1 MEDLKEDIDS
11 NTIIAGDFNTP
22 LSKMDRSSKQNINK
36 DIVALNNALDG
47 MDLTDIYRA
56 FHPKEAKCA
65 FFSHAHGTFSKI
77 DHMIGHKT
85 SLNKFKKIEVIS
97 SIFSDHKGLKL
108 ETNPK
113 TPKIEKTPNTQIHGD
128 SRACY

>member
-1 MEDLKEDIDS
+1 M
-11 NTIIAGDFNTP
+11 TYRP
-22 LSKMDRSSKQNINK
+22 LH
-36 DIVALNNALDG
+36 L
-47 MDLTDIYRA
+47 
-56 FHPKEAKCA
+56 KEAKYT
-65 FFSHAHGTFSKI
+65 FFSSVHGTFSKI
-77 DHMIGHKT
+77 DHMIGHEA
-85 SLNKFKKIEVIS
+85 SLNKFKKIEIMS